1 MLVSSCWIILLGLH
15 ALVAF
20 EKPVIDGHHDPDLY
34 EDLLSLSIAEYNK
47 ISKDNYRWIPVEIL
61 DINGI
66 YNTGVHF
73 SIRIAIALSNC
84 TKVVRFTPTL
94 TINIA
99 QQKKQPACVFEIFR
113 PTWRKSAKTKLLT
126 CSNYDSS
133 EELIE
138 TSSRAS
144 DASVAVDMKSQEST
158 TNVSQ
163 EWLEPK
169 TLMLWNNFLNF
180 VNKFKTSY
188 SSKIEKLNR
197 FKIYMQN
204 MHFAQKLQYEE
215 KGTAIYGETQFSD
228 MMPEEFRKIMLPN
241 LWWQSVESNRKNP
254 NIDFDLE
261 KFNLSLNNLPRS
273 FDWREKGVVTP
284 VKNQGSC
291 GSCWAFSVTGNIES
305 LWAIKKGD
313 LISLS
318 EQELIDCDVVDKGCN
333 GGLPI
338 NAFREIIRMGGL
350 EPEDQYPYKAKNGTC
365 HLVRTEIAVS
375 IDDAVEIPRNETIM
389 QAWIAQRGPLSVGID
404 AELLAY
410 YKSGILHPSRKR
422 CPPSKINHGV
432 LITGYGIEDDLPY
445 WTIKNSWSQQWGEN
459 GYFRLRR
466 GRDVCGVSDLVSS
479 AIIN

>member
-1 MLVSSCWIILLGLH
+1 MSSILRGNEGKWLME
-15 ALVAF
+15 ALRCN
-20 EKPVIDGHHDPDLY
+20 
-34 EDLLSLSIAEYNK
+34 DLLSLSIAEYNK

-73 SIRIAIALSNC
+73 SIKIAIALSNC
-84 TKVVRFTPTL
+84 TKVVRILNNKSAYLSFKSL
-94 TINIA
+94 LILL
-99 QQKKQPACVFEIFR
+99 QACVFEIFR

-389 QAWIAQRGPLSVGID
+389 QAWIAQRGPLSVG
-404 AELLAY
+404 EKAY
-410 YKSGILHPSRKR
+410 KTLSDTLTLHIRVVVVVADKIL
-422 CPPSKINHGV
+422 
-432 LITGYGIEDDLPY
+432 T
-445 WTIKNSWSQQWGEN
+445 
-459 GYFRLRR
+459 
-466 GRDVCGVSDLVSS
+466 
-479 AIIN
+479 